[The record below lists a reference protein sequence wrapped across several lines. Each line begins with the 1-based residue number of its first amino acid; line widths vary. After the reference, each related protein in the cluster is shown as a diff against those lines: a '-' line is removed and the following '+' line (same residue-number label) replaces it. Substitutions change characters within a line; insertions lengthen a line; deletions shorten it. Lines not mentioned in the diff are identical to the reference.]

1 MAMEEMDEV
10 IQSDSIKQIVDVR
23 TAKDGTKYFR
33 ICWRDTWEH
42 QDNLV
47 GCETLLNE
55 FMKSKDSQ
63 SKPTSS
69 KVIKDSEDV
78 RFNNNTIQCD
88 LINTTTSKPS
98 NIQTQSK
105 QRNVI
110 PIQQHDSTYTSIT
123 EQSNQGLETVK
134 QAKPMKVE
142 FGQQFISSSDSPSE
156 EQLFLNEEE
165 IFTREVACQSEPDV
179 RHFSIQTHTAVEKVV
194 EYAEIAVQVEPSVFS
209 ISTQYCFGTLRPNNT
224 QQCMKTTKKRLAKEE
239 IYSTTVAKKIK
250 TNSEIST
257 ISKISTKMDIDC
269 RISPGK
275 VDNFEES
282 VDTGN
287 VCVGKG
293 ISDVDESES
302 NDNVI
307 TELVCPKNIEKVQPN
322 IVTNNTQISENVSVS
337 GAESSASMYIPPGCN
352 YVELDYSNIP
362 ADILQQI
369 LLKTNPPGGSQSQT
383 NNAMENVGE
392 ELKAMYF
399 IVDGAHG
406 EGSNSGLTSENKTT
420 QQMILQE
427 NVMQQNKVKF
437 TLDADQKTVSNVPQD
452 SSTINNRKKKAKTG
466 SFKKPNQRNFYSRN
480 LFPSDNESDTG
491 LDVNRTLMK
500 SLPCKKKENVYPAI
514 KQSTVGAAA
523 PSPQKT
529 LNESNVSTVY
539 DPNSPSLP
547 EEKDEVMSSTK
558 EKNIPPKFQESEQIN
573 EDFISRYWKKN

>member
-1 MAMEEMDEV
+1 MDEV
-10 IQSDSIKQIVDVR
+10 IQSDSIKQIVDVK

-63 SKPTSS
+63 PEPKSP

-78 RFNNNTIQCD
+78 RLNNNTIQCD

-98 NIQTQSK
+98 NIQSQSK

-123 EQSNQGLETVK
+123 EQKNQGLETVK
-134 QAKPMKVE
+134 QAKPMQVE

-179 RHFSIQTHTAVEKVV
+179 RHFSIQTHTTVEKVV

-209 ISTQYCFGTLRPNNT
+209 ISTQYSSLGTLRPNYT
-224 QQCMKTTKKRLAKEE
+224 QQCMKRTKKRPAKEE

-257 ISKISTKMDIDC
+257 ISKMSTKLDIDC

-293 ISDVDESES
+293 ISDVDESEM

-307 TELVCPKNIEKVQPN
+307 TELVCPTNNDHNTEIEKVEN
-322 IVTNNTQISENVSVS
+322 IVS

-369 LLKTNPPGGSQSQT
+369 LLKTNPPGGSQPQT

-437 TLDADQKTVSNVPQD
+437 TLNADQKTVSNVPQD

-500 SLPCKKKENVYPAI
+500 SISCKKKENVYPAI

-558 EKNIPPKFQESEQIN
+558 EKNMPPIKFQESEQIN
-573 EDFISRYWKKN
+573 EDFISRYWKNN